1 MKLEFETCDVFTAT
15 RHGGNPLA
23 VVYAAD
29 ALDAA
34 AMQRIAREFNLS
46 ETVFVLRPDAA
57 GADARIRIFT
67 PSLEMPFA
75 GHPNVG
81 TAVLLARRRGGT
93 GDGVVLD
100 QPAGRVV
107 ATLARAGITVVGADI
122 VAPMPFTT
130 GADVTPA
137 VAAACLGLPVDAI
150 VTTRHPPRVGG
161 CGVAKLLVEVTDLA
175 ALAAAAPDL
184 AAFRAHVPPLNV
196 TGIHLYTRLAPD
208 RLRARMFAPLAGV
221 MEDPATGSANV
232 ALGGLLLALG
242 GTDALAFDVEQ
253 GIEMGRPS
261 LLHVAAWR
269 DAEGAIRVRVGGG
282 VVAVSHGHIEAG

>member
-1 MKLEFETCDVFTAT
+1 MRLEFETCDVFTDT
-15 RHGGNPLA
+15 RFGGNPLA
-23 VVYAAD
+23 VVFD
-29 ALDAA
+29 AVQCVGV

-67 PSLEMPFA
+67 PGLEMPFA

-93 GDGVVLD
+93 GDSVVLD

-107 ATLARAGITVVGADI
+107 ATLARAGDTVIGADI

-130 GADVTPA
+130 GADITA
-137 VAAACLGLPVDAI
+137 AAAAACVGLPADAI
-150 VTTRHPPRVGG
+150 VIASHSPRVGG

-184 AAFRAHVPPLNV
+184 AAFRAHIPPLNV
-196 TGIHLYTRLAPD
+196 TGIHLYTRLQPD
-208 RLRARMFAPLAGV
+208 RVRARMFGPLAGV

-232 ALGGLLLALG
+232 ALGGLLLVLA
-242 GTDALAFDVEQ
+242 GTEMLAFDVEQ

-282 VVAVSHGHIEAG
+282 VVAVSTGAMEIG